1 MPSPQLREPGTA
13 DAGASP
19 NQFTIEELAHT
30 GGLSVRNLR
39 SHHAR
44 GLLPPPEVRGRV
56 GYYGPAHVERVRL
69 IQELQSEGLKLD
81 GIKRLLEE
89 AAGSGEGLLRV
100 KRAADAFEE
109 RESSEAVTLAELRER
124 LDATAGER
132 KLLDKAIRL
141 GILVPLGDG
150 LFEVP
155 NPSLLAAAEEVVSRG
170 ISLAHALDLV
180 QEIERHA
187 RDVSKKFVKLFVD
200 DVWRPFSDAGLPA
213 AQWSEVAESMEQ
225 LRPVGA
231 QALLTVYQRTLSE
244 EVDTA
249 LADITRKLS
258 QGKR

>member
-1 MPSPQLREPGTA
+1 MSSPRPRALDTP
-13 DAGASP
+13 DAGASS
-19 NQFTIEELAHT
+19 NQLTIEELAHT
-30 GGLSVRNLR
+30 AGLSVRNLR

-56 GYYGPAHVERVRL
+56 GYYGPAHIERLRL
-69 IQELQSEGLKLD
+69 IQELQGEGLKLD

-89 AAGSGEGLLRV
+89 AAGSGDGLLRV

-109 RESSEAVTLAELRER
+109 RESSEAVTLDELRER
-124 LDATAGER
+124 LGVGEGDR
-132 KLLDKAIRL
+132 KLLNKATRL

-155 NPSLLAAAEEVVSRG
+155 SPSLLAAAEDVVRRG

-180 QEIERHA
+180 QELERHA
-187 RDVSKKFVKLFVD
+187 RDVSKKLVKLFVV

-213 AQWSEVAESMEQ
+213 AQWDEIAESMEQ
-225 LRPVGA
+225 LRPVAA

-244 EVDTA
+244 EVDAA
-249 LADITRKLS
+249 LTDITRRLA